1 MLLYNCW
8 LEDTENTIDKH
19 EHTTT
24 LTHEADWG
32 HDDAGNDGEGGDGAG
47 GLDVKGNSKGGKGKG
62 GGTGKGGK
70 GKGKG
75 GGGDGPTKLKTKK
88 EKTPNQLARAVSCFT
103 RCVWFGCICFEIR
116 THHIF
121 WNSKC
126 VVVSKSKAV
135 ATANNNILEVSS
147 LNMKLTKAGVLLIGN
162 LFSRESI
169 WKSSAI

>member
-75 GGGDGPTKLKTKK
+75 GGGKGGGGDGPTKLKTKK

-103 RCVWFGCICFEIR
+103 RCV
-116 THHIF
+116 
-121 WNSKC
+121 
-126 VVVSKSKAV
+126 
-135 ATANNNILEVSS
+135 
-147 LNMKLTKAGVLLIGN
+147 
-162 LFSRESI
+162 
-169 WKSSAI
+169 